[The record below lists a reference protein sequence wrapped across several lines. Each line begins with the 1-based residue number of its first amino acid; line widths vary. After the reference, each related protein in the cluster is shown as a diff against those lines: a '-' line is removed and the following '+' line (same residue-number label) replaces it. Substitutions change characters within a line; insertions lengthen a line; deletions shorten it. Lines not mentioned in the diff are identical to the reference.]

1 MIRYTLQCDRDHSF
15 ESWFPSAEG
24 FERLRGAGL
33 LCCAI
38 CGTSHVE
45 KTLMAPAVRPAR
57 SVSGEARQST
67 STEGAA
73 AEGALTTPRTAVE
86 QALVALRQHIE
97 ANSDYVGLNFAA
109 EARAMHQGAQ
119 PERPIHGEARL
130 EEARALLED
139 GVPVSPLPF
148 LPRRKVN

>member
-1 MIRYTLQCDRDHSF
+1 MIRYTLRCDREHSF

-24 FERLRGAGL
+24 FERLHGAGL
-33 LCCAI
+33 LSCAV
-38 CGTSHVE
+38 CGTSKVE

-57 SVSGEARQST
+57 AAGEAGEAGAS
-67 STEGAA
+67 AA
-73 AEGALTTPRTAVE
+73 ADGALSTPGTAVE
-86 QALVALRQHIE
+86 QALLALRQHLE

-109 EARAMHQGAQ
+109 EARAMHEGAR